1 MVELMVSNDIK
12 IQEYAFKEVNP
23 MSNILLLLMLLS
35 YTIFMIP
42 FILQLIYFIT
52 STKKNPK
59 LHGGKF
65 IHSTSP
71 HVSILVPV
79 RNEDPQLVIKLLRTI
94 SRLHYDKSKLEV
106 IIISDD
112 RKEDFLKLN
121 NAVQQVLGS
130 LGYEVKLLWRSKPI
144 GYKAGA
150 LNYGLKYAK
159 GEIIAVFDVD
169 SEPEPNILSVIL
181 NYMRSGYDAV
191 MVKWVPSNTHE
202 SLLSEAIGLYQEFAF
217 KILFAGRFK
226 ALGYTGLAGSGFF
239 ISRKVLED
247 VGGFCEETI
256 LEDVDLGLRLFLKGY
271 RICYTEDTY
280 VRLEVPSSYAS
291 YKEQQKRWAYGA
303 LQILRKYFGAILKCR
318 RTLIEK
324 LEYITYLAQYLSSLF
339 LMLFSLMLVLYLCY
353 ADMELVVLYLF
364 AAWLTVS
371 VVYSMSFMSFG
382 ASKRLSAFRALR
394 ILGRI
399 SGITYP
405 MIPHLILAMLKAALG
420 KRFFWFVTPKGR
432 KKQST
437 RRKISLFYE
446 TLFYLALAMLTLYV
460 IIEGYIIA
468 TLWLLLQLSSAPYFY
483 YMFLRGKV

>member
-1 MVELMVSNDIK
+1 
-12 IQEYAFKEVNP
+12 
-23 MSNILLLLMLLS
+23 MSNMLLLLMLLS
-35 YTIFMIP
+35 YIIFIIP
-42 FILQLIYFIT
+42 FILQLIYFVT
-52 STKKNPK
+52 SIKKNSKP
-59 LHGGKF
+59 HGGKF
-65 IHSTSP
+65 IHATFP
-71 HVSILVPV
+71 QVSILVPV
-79 RNEDPQLVIKLLRTI
+79 RNEDPQLIVKLLRSI

-112 RKEDFLKLN
+112 RREDFLKLN
-121 NAVQQVLGS
+121 SAVQQKLER
-130 LGYEVKLLWRSKPI
+130 LNYEVKLLWRSKPI

-159 GEIIAVFDVD
+159 GDIIAVFDAD
-169 SEPEPNILSVIL
+169 SEPEPNILTVVL
-181 NYMRSGYDAV
+181 NYMRDGYDAV
-191 MVKWVPSNTHE
+191 MIKWVPSNAHE
-202 SLLSEAIGLYQEFAF
+202 SLLSEAVGLYQEFAF
-217 KILFAGRFK
+217 KTLFAGRFK
-226 ALGYTGLAGSGFF
+226 ALGYTSLAGSGFF
-239 ISRKVLED
+239 INRKVLDD

-280 VRLEVPSSYAS
+280 VRLEVPSNYVS

-318 RTLIEK
+318 RALIEK
-324 LEYITYLAQYLSSLF
+324 IEYITYLAQYLSSFF
-339 LMLFSLMLVLYLCY
+339 LMFFSLMLVLYLRY
-353 ADMELVVLYLF
+353 ADMVLVVLYLF

-371 VVYSMSFMSFG
+371 VVYSMFFMSFG
-382 ASKRLSAFRALR
+382 ASKGLSAFRALR

-405 MIPHLILAMLKAALG
+405 MIPHLISAMLKAALG
-420 KRFFWFVTPKGR
+420 KRFFWFVTPKGQ
-432 KKQST
+432 KKQNM

-468 TLWLLLQLSSAPYFY
+468 SLWLLLQLSSAPYFY

>member
-1 MVELMVSNDIK
+1 MG
-12 IQEYAFKEVNP
+12 
-23 MSNILLLLMLLS
+23 NIIILFLMLLS
-35 YTIFMIP
+35 YIVFMIP
-42 FILQLIYFIT
+42 FILQLTYFVT
-52 STKKNPK
+52 STRKNSK
-59 LHGGKF
+59 TLSSKF
-65 IHSTSP
+65 AHSTSP
-71 HVSILVPV
+71 YVSILVPV
-79 RNEDPQLVIKLLRTI
+79 RNEDPQLVVKLLRTI

-112 RKEDFLKLN
+112 RREDFLKLK
-121 NAVQQVLGS
+121 NAIQQVLGN
-130 LGYEVKLLWRSKPI
+130 LNYEVKLLWRSKPI

-159 GEIIAVFDVD
+159 GDIIAVFDAD
-169 SEPEPNILSVIL
+169 SEPEPNILTVVL
-181 NYMRSGYDAV
+181 NYMRDGYDAV
-191 MVKWVPSNTHE
+191 MVKWVPSNIHE
-202 SLLSEAIGLYQEFAF
+202 NLLSEAIGLYQEFAF
-217 KILFAGRFK
+217 KTLFAGRFK

-239 ISRKVLED
+239 ISKKVLED

-280 VRLEVPSSYAS
+280 VRLEVPSNYVS

-318 RTLIEK
+318 RALIEK
-324 LEYITYLAQYLSSLF
+324 LEYIAYLAQYLSSFF
-339 LMLFSLMLVLYLCY
+339 LMLFSLMLVLYLRY

-382 ASKRLSAFRALR
+382 VSKRLTAFRALR

-405 MIPHLILAMLKAALG
+405 MIPHLVSAMLKAALG
-420 KRFFWFVTPKGR
+420 KRFFWFVTPKGQR
-432 KKQST
+432 KQNMRK
-437 RRKISLFYE
+437 KISLFYE

-468 TLWLLLQLSSAPYFY
+468 SLWLLLQLSSAPYFY